1 MKILFASWNSTDKN
15 DYPYQNWYQPL
26 KDLSNEIIVFDPR
39 EVYFKYGKENMNN
52 LFIDLIR
59 KEKPDYVFLTMI
71 HDEFLLETFE
81 KVKEVS
87 PKTKL
92 INFFSDDE
100 WRFDNYSKYFSPL
113 IDFCITS
120 YEPTYK
126 KARKLRLNNFYLMP
140 FSCNTNIFKKLKEE
154 KIYDIGFIGQPTPE
168 RARVLSKLIENGV
181 KVNIW
186 GKGWENTPEFQK
198 IKGNYHGIA
207 EDINKT
213 TNQIKIMLNFI
224 MDDRDEK
231 IQIKGRITHV
241 AGSGTFQIITDNTE
255 TKSMFLEDK
264 EVAYFK
270 NQEDL
275 ENEIKYYLSNEKERE
290 EIAARAHKK
299 ILNEY
304 TWDKM
309 FNNFFKNIKN
319 AKNPKINLSEN
330 YIRFSE
336 KPISEQ
342 AKKMISIAAKSNPD
356 VIITESSIK
365 GKKMDLFGL
374 RIQDAKTFMELSNL
388 PKECFIWKNSI
399 INKEPINGEKTKYE
413 VIAYP
418 LVETNRF
425 KLRKIRNTNIKVS
438 KKYEITLFNKLYKKS
453 YLSLI
458 GSSFNV
464 VLKLAKD
471 GNLFILRSAK
481 RVKLPYKN

>member
-1 MKILFASWNSTDKN
+1 
-15 DYPYQNWYQPL
+15 
-26 KDLSNEIIVFDPR
+26 
-39 EVYFKYGKENMNN
+39 
-52 LFIDLIR
+52 
-59 KEKPDYVFLTMI
+59 
-71 HDEFLLETFE
+71 
-81 KVKEVS
+81 
-87 PKTKL
+87 
-92 INFFSDDE
+92 
-100 WRFDNYSKYFSPL
+100 
-113 IDFCITS
+113 
-120 YEPTYK
+120 
-126 KARKLRLNNFYLMP
+126 
-140 FSCNTNIFKKLKEE
+140 
-154 KIYDIGFIGQPTPE
+154 
-168 RARVLSKLIENGV
+168 
-181 KVNIW
+181 
-186 GKGWENTPEFQK
+186 
-198 IKGNYHGIA
+198 
-207 EDINKT
+207 
-213 TNQIKIMLNFI
+213 
-224 MDDRDEK
+224 
-231 IQIKGRITHV
+231 
-241 AGSGTFQIITDNTE
+241 
-255 TKSMFLEDK
+255 
-264 EVAYFK
+264 
-270 NQEDL
+270 
-275 ENEIKYYLSNEKERE
+275 
-290 EIAARAHKK
+290 
-299 ILNEY
+299 
-304 TWDKM
+304 
-309 FNNFFKNIKN
+309 
-319 AKNPKINLSEN
+319 SEN